1 MIKLLKFTFVYLFFF
16 LIGDVV
22 VSNFFIK
29 TKIENNCYEQ
39 LDDFYRLK
47 KNCYAK
53 EKWIKKSKS
62 YKVYTDKNGHRYNG
76 DKNARLTKDKTA
88 VFFGGSFT
96 YGMGASFEDS
106 FVGLIEKN
114 QKDFNI
120 INLGVAGYSP
130 TVFNYQL
137 KELIQKK
144 IIPDKIFL
152 VLDIVDINTEATNWE
167 INNDSIRPLNIEKIS
182 NIEKGEKKFKNFK
195 KKNFKITRI
204 ISTSINNSLRSLRFY
219 ISKLNQE
226 YKKPELSQYGSF
238 LSKDL
243 KELDET
249 FWQPFGFD
257 EAILKIKNGIQDIG
271 DMARNINADFY
282 IIIYPWPD
290 SLEYGQEKFNWE
302 KFADQLCNDNS
313 CTKLI
318 NFFPEFNNLKLSS
331 KNWVNKLY
339 LEDDVHLTIFGHDL
353 IAQKILIDSF

>member
-1 MIKLLKFTFVYLFFF
+1 M
-16 LIGDVV
+16 
-22 VSNFFIK
+22 
-29 TKIENNCYEQ
+29 
-39 LDDFYRLK
+39 
-47 KNCYAK
+47 
-53 EKWIKKSKS
+53 W
-62 YKVYTDKNGHRYNG
+62 
-76 DKNARLTKDKTA
+76 
-88 VFFGGSFT
+88 
-96 YGMGASFEDS
+96 ASFEDS

-167 INNDSIRPLNIEKIS
+167 ISNDSSRPLNIEKIS
-182 NIEKGEKKFKNFK
+182 NIEKEEKKFKNFK

-257 EAILKIKNGIQDIG
+257 QAILKIKNGIQNIG

-353 IAQKILIDSF
+353 IAQKLLKDSF

>member
-1 MIKLLKFTFVYLFFF
+1 MIKLLKFTFIYLFFF
-16 LIGDVV
+16 LIGDIV

-39 LDDFYRLK
+39 LGDFYRLK

-62 YKVYTDKNGHRYNG
+62 YKVYTDENGYRYNG
-76 DKNARLTKDKTA
+76 DKKAHLTKDKTA
-88 VFFGGSFT
+88 AFFGGSFT

-106 FVGLIEKN
+106 FVGLIEKV

-120 INLGVAGYSP
+120 VNLGVAGYSP
-130 TVFNYQL
+130 TVYNYQL
-137 KELIQKK
+137 EKLIQKR
-144 IIPDKIFL
+144 IIPNKIFL
-152 VLDIVDINTEATNWE
+152 VLDIVDVNNEATNWE
-167 INNDSIRPLNIEKIS
+167 ITDNASRPVNIEYIPNVK
-182 NIEKGEKKFKNFK
+182 NDEKKFKNFK
-195 KKNFKITRI
+195 RKNFKITRM
-204 ISTSINNSLRSLRFY
+204 ISTSINNFLRSLRFH

-243 KELDET
+243 KELDKT
-249 FWQPFGFD
+249 FWNPYGFD
-257 EAILKIKNGIQDIG
+257 QAILKIKKGVQNIG
-271 DMARNINADFY
+271 EIARNINADFY

-290 SLEYGQEKFNWE
+290 SLEYGQGKFNWE
-302 KFADQLCNDNS
+302 EFAHQLCNDNS

-318 NFFPEFNNLKLSS
+318 NFFPEFNDLKLSS

-339 LEDDVHLTIFGHDL
+339 LEDDVHLTVFGHDL
-353 IAQKILIDSF
+353 IAQKILKESF